1 MNFVTSTPTMSVYTI
16 APKIKVKLKNSV
28 NSIMVDLN
36 ENTNIN
42 IPLRNLLALIFAVAV
57 SVTGYVNLTSRITQ
71 LEHDRN
77 IRDVDIGNNTE
88 FRIKWPRGELGALPE
103 DAEQNLRLQ
112 YIEKHLEEVEKIAR
126 TLEIKA
132 NQEKCTPWDLNP
144 KPID

>member
-1 MNFVTSTPTMSVYTI
+1 
-16 APKIKVKLKNSV
+16 
-28 NSIMVDLN
+28 MVDLN
-36 ENTNIN
+36 QDTNIN

-57 SVTGYVNLTSRITQ
+57 SVTGYVNVTSRITQ

-77 IRDVDIGNNTE
+77 IRDVDIGHNTE

-112 YIEKHLEEVEKIAR
+112 YIEKHLAEVQKIAR

-132 NQEKCTPWDLNP
+132 SQQE
-144 KPID
+144 

>member
-1 MNFVTSTPTMSVYTI
+1 MI
-16 APKIKVKLKNSV
+16 
-28 NSIMVDLN
+28 DLN
-36 ENTNIN
+36 DNTTIN

-77 IRDVDIGNNTE
+77 IRDVEIGQNTE
-88 FRIKWPRGELGALPE
+88 FRIKWPRGELGALPD

-112 YIEKHLEEVEKIAR
+112 YIEKHLEEVEKIVR

-132 NQEKCTPWDLNP
+132 NQEKYTPWDLNP

>member
-1 MNFVTSTPTMSVYTI
+1 
-16 APKIKVKLKNSV
+16 
-28 NSIMVDLN
+28 MVDLN
-36 ENTNIN
+36 ENTNVN

-77 IRDVDIGNNTE
+77 IRDVDIGHNTE

-103 DAEQNLRLQ
+103 DAEQNLRLG
-112 YIEKHLEEVEKIAR
+112 YIEKHLEEVEKITR

-132 NQEKCTPWDLNP
+132 DNAG
-144 KPID
+144 I

>member
-1 MNFVTSTPTMSVYTI
+1 MI
-16 APKIKVKLKNSV
+16 
-28 NSIMVDLN
+28 DLN
-36 ENTNIN
+36 DNTTIN

-57 SVTGYVNLTSRITQ
+57 CVTGYVNVMTRITQ

-77 IRDVDIGNNTE
+77 IRDVEIAMNTE
-88 FRIKWPRGELGALPE
+88 FRIKWPRGELGALPD

-132 NQEKCTPWDLNP
+132 NQEKNTPLG
-144 KPID
+144 I

>member
-1 MNFVTSTPTMSVYTI
+1 
-16 APKIKVKLKNSV
+16 
-28 NSIMVDLN
+28 MVDLN
-36 ENTNIN
+36 QDTNIN

-71 LEHDRN
+71 LEHDQN
-77 IRDVDIGNNTE
+77 IRDVDIRHNTE

-112 YIEKHLEEVEKIAR
+112 YIEKHLAEVQKIAR

-132 NQEKCTPWDLNP
+132 SQQE
-144 KPID
+144 

>member
-1 MNFVTSTPTMSVYTI
+1 
-16 APKIKVKLKNSV
+16 
-28 NSIMVDLN
+28 MVDLN

-42 IPLRNLLALIFAVAV
+42 IPLRNLIALIFAVAV
-57 SVTGYVNLTSRITQ
+57 SVTGYVNVTSRITQ

-77 IRDVDIGNNTE
+77 IRDVDIGHNTE

-112 YIEKHLEEVEKIAR
+112 YIEKHLDEVEKIAR

-132 NQEKCTPWDLNP
+132 DNAE
-144 KPID
+144 I

>member
-1 MNFVTSTPTMSVYTI
+1 
-16 APKIKVKLKNSV
+16 
-28 NSIMVDLN
+28 MVDLN
-36 ENTNIN
+36 ENTNVK

-77 IRDVDIGNNTE
+77 IRDVDIGHNTE

-103 DAEQNLRLQ
+103 DAEQNLRLG
-112 YIEKHLEEVEKIAR
+112 YIEKHLEEVEKITR

-132 NQEKCTPWDLNP
+132 DNAVL
-144 KPID
+144 

>member
-1 MNFVTSTPTMSVYTI
+1 MI
-16 APKIKVKLKNSV
+16 
-28 NSIMVDLN
+28 DLN

-57 SVTGYVNLTSRITQ
+57 SATGYVNVTTRITQ

-77 IRDVDIGNNTE
+77 LRDVEIGSNTE

-112 YIEKHLEEVEKIAR
+112 YLEKHLDEVQKIAR
-126 TLEIKA
+126 SLEVMIKG
-132 NQEKCTPWDLNP
+132 P
-144 KPID
+144 K